1 MELIVKKHARIDLLD
16 AVRGIAILAMVIYHA
31 LYDLTAIF
39 GVHIPLFAYLEPLEP
54 PFAGAF
60 ILLAGL
66 SCRFSHNNMRRAL
79 RVLALAAAVTL
90 ATVLFLPD
98 EAIWFGILH
107 FMGVAILLYI
117 PCRRVLDHVPMRAS
131 LPVLGILFVLTY
143 TLPVSGLL
151 GIPRLFG
158 IVLPSSWYSTPFLF
172 WLGFPNPSF
181 TSADYFPLLPWL
193 FLFFIGAALGTPVKE
208 HRLPNWFYTVRVPVL
223 ATAGRNTLLIYAL
236 HQPILYGVMYLLF
249 TLTKHT

>member
-1 MELIVKKHARIDLLD
+1 MELIVKKHTRIDLLD
-16 AVRGIAILAMVIYHA
+16 AVRGVAILAMVLYHA
-31 LYDLTAIF
+31 LFDLTDIF
-39 GVHIPLFAYLEPLEP
+39 GIRVPLFAYLEPLEP

-79 RVLALAAAVTL
+79 RVLALAVAVS
-90 ATVLFLPD
+90 AVTVLFLPT

-117 PCRRVLDHVPMRAS
+117 PCRRLLDNAPMAVS
-131 LPVLGILFVLTY
+131 LPMLSVLFALTY
-143 TLPVSGLL
+143 TLPSSG
-151 GIPRLFG
+151 LFG
-158 IVLPSSWYSTPFLF
+158 IPGLFGIALPSSWFSTPFLF

-181 TSADYFPLLPWL
+181 VSADYFPLLPWL
-193 FLFFIGAALGTPVKE
+193 FLFFIGAVLGSPVKE
-208 HRLPNWFYTVRVPVL
+208 HRLPERFYTLRVPVL

-236 HQPILYGVMYLLF
+236 HQPILYGVMSLIFYLANS
-249 TLTKHT
+249 H

>member
-1 MELIVKKHARIDLLD
+1 MELIVKKHTRIDLLD
-16 AVRGIAILAMVIYHA
+16 AVRGVAILAMVFYHA

-66 SCRFSHNNMRRAL
+66 SCRFSHNNVRRAL
-79 RVLALAAAVTL
+79 RVLALAAAVTA

-117 PCRRVLDHVPMRAS
+117 PCQRLLNYTPMSIS
-131 LPVLGILFVLTY
+131 LPVLGTLFALTY
-143 TLPVSGLL
+143 TLPSSGVF
-151 GIPRLFG
+151 GIPGLFG
-158 IVLPSSWYSTPFLF
+158 AVLPTEWFSTPFLF
-172 WLGFPNPSF
+172 WLGFPNPTF
-181 TSADYFPLLPWL
+181 ASADYFPLLPWL
-193 FLFFIGAALGTPVKE
+193 FLFLIGAVLGTPVKE
-208 HRLPNWFYTVRVPVL
+208 HRLPNWFYTMRVPVL
-223 ATAGRNTLLIYAL
+223 AAAGRNTLLIYAL
-236 HQPILYGVMYLLF
+236 HQPILYGLMSLIFAIL
-249 TLTKHT
+249 HAR